1 MSSRRFGMSITR
13 STNGIEYDVA
23 VVGGGAAGMMAACT
37 ASELGKRVLLLE
49 KNDRMGKK
57 LAITGKGRCNVTND
71 CDFETLLA
79 NVPTN
84 PKFLFAAF
92 REFTTADT
100 KAFFEAHGVPLKT
113 ERGNR
118 VFPVSDKASDIVS
131 ALVDA
136 CRKSGVVTRHEEVS
150 SIEKDG
156 EIFNVCCG
164 SKEYRAQKV
173 IICTGGASYRACGST
188 GDGYKFARAFG
199 HTIIEPKASLVP
211 LTSGDLICE
220 ECMGLSLKNVKV
232 TLRDGKKTVYS
243 EQGEML
249 FTHFGVSGPVVLSAS
264 AHIRKFPITM
274 SIDLKPALDEKTL
287 DARLLRDFEKNRNK
301 EFKNSLSELLP
312 RKLIDV
318 VVFRSGIDGDKRVNE
333 ITKDQRRRLLMLL
346 KDLSF
351 TITGTRPVNEAIIT
365 SGGVKC
371 SEINPS
377 TMESKLCKGLYF
389 AGEVIDV
396 DAYTGGFNLQIAF
409 STAVKAAR
417 A

>member
-1 MSSRRFGMSITR
+1 MSG
-13 STNGIEYDVA
+13 TNQTQRLEYDVI

-37 ASELGKRVLLLE
+37 AAEQGCRVLLLE
-49 KNDRMGKK
+49 KNDKMGKK

-100 KAFFEAHGVPLKT
+100 KAFFESRGVPLKT

-131 ALVDA
+131 ALVSA
-136 CRKSGVVTRHEEVS
+136 CKDSGVVTRRAEVR
-150 SIEKDG
+150 SITKDG
-156 EIFNVCCG
+156 EIFVVSCG
-164 SKEYRAQKV
+164 EKTYRSSKV
-173 IICTGGASYRACGST
+173 IICTGGVSYRACGST
-188 GDGYKFARAFG
+188 GDGYEFAKSFG

-220 ECMGLSLKNVKV
+220 ECMGLSLKNVNV
-232 TLRDGKKTVYS
+232 TLRDGKKIVYS

-249 FTHFGVSGPVVLSAS
+249 FTHFGVSGPVILSAS

-287 DARLLRDFEKNRNK
+287 DARLLRDFEKNKNK
-301 EFKNSLSELLP
+301 EFKNSLGELLP
-312 RKLIDV
+312 KKLIDI
-318 VVFRSGIDGDKRVNE
+318 VVFRSEIDGDKRVNE
-333 ITKDQRRRLLMLL
+333 ITKEERRRLLMLL

-377 TMESKLCKGLYF
+377 TMESKLCSGLYF

-409 STAVKAAR
+409 STAVKAAKS
-417 A
+417 AAW

>member
-1 MSSRRFGMSITR
+1 MSITR
-13 STNGIEYDVA
+13 STNGIEYDVI

-37 ASELGKRVLLLE
+37 AAELGAVVLLLE
-49 KNDRMGKK
+49 KNDKMGKK

-71 CDFETLLA
+71 CDLETLLA

-100 KAFFEAHGVPLKT
+100 VAFFESRGVPLKT

-118 VFPVSDKASDIVS
+118 VFPQSDKASDIVG
-131 ALVDA
+131 ALVTA
-136 CRKSGVVTRHEEVS
+136 CKHSGVTTRRAEVNSITKDEERFSV
-150 SIEKDG
+150 ICGEKTY
-156 EIFNVCCG
+156 F
-164 SKEYRAQKV
+164 SKKV
-173 IICTGGASYRACGST
+173 IICTGGVSYRACGST
-188 GDGYKFARAFG
+188 GDGYVFAKSFG
-199 HTIIEPKASLVP
+199 HTIVEPKASLVP

-220 ECMGLSLKNVKV
+220 ECMGLSLKNVNV
-232 TLRDGKKTVYS
+232 TLRDGKKVVYS

-287 DARLLRDFEKNRNK
+287 DSRLLRDFEKNKNK
-301 EFKNSLSELLP
+301 EFKNSLGELLP
-312 RKLIDV
+312 KKLIDI
-318 VVFRSGIDGDKRVNE
+318 VVFRSNIDGDKRVNE
-333 ITKDQRRRLLMLL
+333 ITKEERRRLLTLL

-377 TMESKLCKGLYF
+377 SMESKLCDGLYF

-417 A
+417 SAVC

>member
-1 MSSRRFGMSITR
+1 MSG
-13 STNGIEYDVA
+13 TNQTQRIEYDVI

-37 ASELGKRVLLLE
+37 AAEQGCRVLLLE
-49 KNDRMGKK
+49 KNDKMGKK

-100 KAFFEAHGVPLKT
+100 KAFFESRGVPLKT

-131 ALVDA
+131 ALVSA
-136 CRKSGVVTRHEEVS
+136 CKDSGVVTRRAEVR
-150 SIEKDG
+150 SITKDG
-156 EIFNVCCG
+156 EIFVVSCG
-164 SKEYRAQKV
+164 EKTYSSSKV
-173 IICTGGASYRACGST
+173 IICTGGVSYRACGST
-188 GDGYKFARAFG
+188 GDGYEFAKSFG

-220 ECMGLSLKNVKV
+220 ECMGLSLKNVNV
-232 TLRDGKKTVYS
+232 TLRDGKKIVYS

-249 FTHFGVSGPVVLSAS
+249 FTHFGVSGPVILSAS

-287 DARLLRDFEKNRNK
+287 DARLLRDFEKNKNK
-301 EFKNSLSELLP
+301 EFKNSLGELLP
-312 RKLIDV
+312 KKLIDI
-318 VVFRSGIDGDKRVNE
+318 VVFRSEIDGDKRVNE
-333 ITKDQRRRLLMLL
+333 ITKEERRRLLMLL

-377 TMESKLCKGLYF
+377 TMESKLCSGLYF

-409 STAVKAAR
+409 STAVKAAKS
-417 A
+417 AAW